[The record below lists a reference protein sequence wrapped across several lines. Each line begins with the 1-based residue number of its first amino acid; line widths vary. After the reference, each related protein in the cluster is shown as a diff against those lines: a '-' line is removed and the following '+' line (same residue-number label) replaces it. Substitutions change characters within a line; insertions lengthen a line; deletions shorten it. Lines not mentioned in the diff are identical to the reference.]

1 MTKDDYYKII
11 SDKQKELD
19 EAFDN
24 YPVFNEKLKSI
35 EKYELKTINEY
46 VTIGDTY
53 SLKRAISLT
62 DDLIKDIISTSLG
75 IDECYKEYDS
85 LSKEWSKINE
95 LNCSQEEVDKIN
107 DRLHE
112 CNKLI
117 QSHQLYDLKD
127 ACSRLKD
134 LIKEAKRYQK

>member
-1 MTKDDYYKII
+1 MKKDDYYKII

-19 EAFDN
+19 DAFDN

-46 VTIGDTY
+46 VNQDDTY
-53 SLKRAISLT
+53 SLKKAINLI

-85 LSKEWSKINE
+85 LSREWSKINE
-95 LNCSQEEVDKIN
+95 LDTSQEEVDKIN
-107 DRLHE
+107 EKLHE
-112 CNKLI
+112 CNELI
-117 QSHQLYDLKD
+117 QSHELDDLKD
-127 ACSRLKD
+127 ACSGLRS